1 MIGELLGGILDEFNS
16 MSIDASEKRNRQIL
30 KNSWMMASTGMT
42 MAGWKQMIL
51 TMPAPASALAP
62 APF

>member
-1 MIGELLGGILDEFNS
+1 MLGELVGGILDEFNG

-30 KNSWMMASTGMT
+30 KNSWMMASTGAT

-51 TMPAPASALAP
+51 TMPAPMPVAP
-62 APF
+62 SPF